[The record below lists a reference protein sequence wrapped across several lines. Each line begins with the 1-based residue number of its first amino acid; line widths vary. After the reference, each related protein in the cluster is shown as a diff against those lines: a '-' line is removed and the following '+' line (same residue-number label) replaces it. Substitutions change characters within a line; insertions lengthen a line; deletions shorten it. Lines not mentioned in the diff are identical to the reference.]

1 MASNTLKTYKTAE
14 EGFNQF
20 PSIYKFEYIWP
31 ISVDEIAIFIAVFSM
46 NLGCFCRPFPLR
58 SLQCYGL
65 AKLQLKTTLVRVH
78 MY

>member
-20 PSIYKFEYIWP
+20 RSIYKFENIWP
-31 ISVDEIAIFIAVFSM
+31 ISVDKIREIYCSFQYESRLFLS
-46 NLGCFCRPFPLR
+46 PFPLR